1 MLIMDTTTVSIYEI
15 RGDKSNDWNERY
27 NSETILGNI
36 LSLSLSL
43 IFFSIHTSFSRQR
56 SRIDVNDTG

>member
-27 NSETILGNI
+27 NSEAILGRYFLSFI
-36 LSLSLSL
+36 LSTHLSLDKD
-43 IFFSIHTSFSRQR
+43 R
-56 SRIDVNDTG
+56 V